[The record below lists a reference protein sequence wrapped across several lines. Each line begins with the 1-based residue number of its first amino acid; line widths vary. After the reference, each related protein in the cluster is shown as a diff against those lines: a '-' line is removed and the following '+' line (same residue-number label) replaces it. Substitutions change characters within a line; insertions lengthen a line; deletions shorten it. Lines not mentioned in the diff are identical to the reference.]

1 MAQAPDVPDAPTP
14 PDPDRAPVTQGDL
27 RTVRRWLLVTAVWAL
42 AATAVALIA
51 LLSADDTAEKE
62 SRSVGEQLTR
72 LQRDVDRRL
81 DALEEDVEEAPRQ
94 EDVTTLA
101 KRLSR
106 LETKSST
113 ATDDAKDAK
122 TRVDDL
128 ETRVEELEATADSG
142 GNVSPGNSDKQKNV
156 P

>member
-1 MAQAPDVPDAPTP
+1 MAQAPDVPDAPVPT
-14 PDPDRAPVTQGDL
+14 DPDRVPATQGDL

-62 SRSVGEQLTR
+62 SRSVGEQVTR

-81 DALEEDVEEAPRQ
+81 DALEEDVADAPQ
-94 EDVTTLA
+94 QADVANLA

-106 LETKSST
+106 LEQKSSK
-113 ATDDAKDAK
+113 AADDAADAK
-122 TRVDDL
+122 SRVDDL
-128 ETRVEELEATADSG
+128 ETRVEELEATPDSG
-142 GNVSPGNSDKQKNV
+142 ADTSPGNSDKQE
-156 P
+156 